1 MSRPRSGSPRYR
13 RFPWDEPNFNP
24 PKVGAELDGS
34 PPERSRRSREEPEE
48 HWTSFRDDMHHEA
61 QRRSPHF
68 PEDRQFG
75 HQRLPSPEEFYRR
88 RLSPHH
94 SVASFDEE
102 RRHSPLQDGGGGG
115 ERRRGGF
122 RELFQRYENR
132 ATLSQSPLR
141 LARETLPA
149 TPRCHSDHQQRETGG
164 GWRKGEQGRGQGRFR
179 DLSPVVRMDD
189 QRGGA
194 GRERGRRP
202 AQGPNRDRRREDSHQ
217 ERNPPFK
224 RQRGEM
230 DDAAHLGY
238 RDEEDFGEPRY
249 SVDPPR
255 DELGGGA
262 RRSAPLVV
270 EHDHGVGG
278 GLRWEQFGDRRD
290 VDPDFDPDFNRQR
303 SPRPAGVSQERFR
316 AQGDRGDARGRHFQD
331 SWRDSDYHEARRDP
345 APQGGPNPPRHGS
358 RDAPANHRG
367 RGAPHPPRGQS
378 GRSVAPR
385 IQPRPRPPSQGYQEP
400 PQEEPRPGGR
410 PFRGDVYE
418 DPRDVEPDWAEE
430 DGPQQWEPRRPGG
443 LQRPPQRSHLDPKMP
458 RQRERGW
465 ADQSGDHVAVVTEE
479 TLTIKVDMSR
489 PAKNHSSLCTSSDRQ
504 LSLDLVNV
512 GRQRLDF
519 LPMLEH
525 SGTYRESTS
534 STGTFAQEII
544 TLVHQVKDQYFRDN
558 GLTLNQR
565 FSAPQKDE
573 GSEELTLDERFSS
586 NRGFSLNLNSLLDE
600 DEPLFSRL
608 EPLQPVRGPGDL
620 RHDLERR
627 RQERLEG
634 VKVTISGSSMSQR
647 PLGPSSESGFDYC
660 DQDQASPMEDGG
672 VSFWAE
678 EPGRRREGHTG
689 PRRGAPYA
697 PQHRNTQPGNR
708 LGPLRRQNHRSHP
721 PGTEDRYTGS
731 VGKESH
737 LLLVNRRLL
746 ISTS

>member
-24 PKVGAELDGS
+24 PKAVTELEGS
-34 PPERSRRSREEPEE
+34 PSERSRRSREDLEE
-48 HWTSFRDDMHHEA
+48 HWTSFREDMHHEA
-61 QRRSPHF
+61 QRRSPPF

-75 HQRLPSPEEFYRR
+75 HQRPASQEEFYRR

-94 SVASFDEE
+94 SVASFDGE
-102 RRHSPLQDGGGGG
+102 RRPSPLQDGAGGRGRGGRGG

-132 ATLSQSPLR
+132 TTLSQSPLR

-149 TPRCHSDHQQRETGG
+149 TPLCHSDHQQREAGV
-164 GWRKGEQGRGQGRFR
+164 GWRKGEQGRGRGRFR
-179 DLSPVVRMDD
+179 DLSPVVRLHD

-202 AQGPNRDRRREDSHQ
+202 AQGPNRERRREDSPQ
-217 ERNPPFK
+217 ERNPAFK
-224 RQRGEM
+224 RQRREM
-230 DDAAHLGY
+230 DDGAHLGY
-238 RDEEDFGEPRY
+238 RDEEDFGEQRY
-249 SVDPPR
+249 SVDSPR

-262 RRSAPLVV
+262 RRSEPLVV
-270 EHDHGVGG
+270 EHDHGAGG
-278 GLRWEQFGDRRD
+278 GPRWEQFADRGD

-316 AQGDRGDARGRHFQD
+316 PQGHRGDARGRHFQD
-331 SWRDSDYHEARRDP
+331 SWGDSDYHEGRRDP
-345 APQGGPNPPRHGS
+345 APQGGPPPPRH
-358 RDAPANHRG
+358 APVNHRG
-367 RGAPHPPRGQS
+367 RGAPLPARGQS
-378 GRSVAPR
+378 GR
-385 IQPRPRPPSQGYQEP
+385 IQPRSQSSQGYQEP
-400 PQEEPRPGGR
+400 PPGGPGGQ
-410 PFRGDVYE
+410 PFRGDAYE
-418 DPRDVEPDWAEE
+418 DPRDGEPDWADE
-430 DGPQQWEPRRPGG
+430 DGPQQWEPRRAGG
-443 LQRPPQRSHLDPKMP
+443 PERPPQRSDLDPKMP
-458 RQRERGW
+458 RQRGW
-465 ADQSGDHVAVVTEE
+465 AEERRNHMTEE

-534 STGTFAQEII
+534 SSGTFAQEII
-544 TLVHQVKDQYFRDN
+544 TLVHQVKDQYFRGN
-558 GLTLNQR
+558 GLSLNQR
-565 FSAPQKDE
+565 FSEPQKGGFHED

-634 VKVTISGSSMSQR
+634 VKVTISGSNVSQR
-647 PLGPSSESGFDYC
+647 PLGPSGESGFDYS

-678 EPGRRREGHTG
+678 APGRRREGPTG
-689 PRRGAPYA
+689 PRRGGPYA
-697 PQHRNTQPGNR
+697 PQHRNTEPGIR
-708 LGPLRRQNHRSHP
+708 LGPMRHQNHGSHP
-721 PGTEDRYTGS
+721 PGPS
-731 VGKESH
+731 W
-737 LLLVNRRLL
+737 
-746 ISTS
+746 